1 MSRHDGAEAQS
12 LANERQEM
20 SDDLE
25 KLEAEMRDTARS
37 MAPNEPGAAASV
49 RDALSGMD
57 SSDLTNLV
65 QRTADW
71 LRQGINPN
79 SNGTEAS
86 IGTGLQKL
94 DDQLKQAQQGMGQGK
109 PGQGQG
115 QGQDQGQQTAAL
127 NSVDRLRNQLQ
138 SLTRQQ
144 GQGQGRNGQGQQ
156 GQGQGQGQGQQGQG
170 QGQGQQQGQGGG
182 QGGGQQQANG
192 GQRGGNGNG
201 QRGGDRTATIGGNNG
216 GDVRSGDIGGQRGGG
231 GADNTVNWNV
241 DTGNQQFDQ
250 SGNRV
255 INGPQ
260 NRDDGS
266 KISLNEQ
273 AYRAAM
279 TELNQ
284 MRNLAKNDPA
294 AAKEVQ
300 DLVNQM
306 QKLDPNRFVGNPAM
320 VEQLHAEVLSGV
332 DKLELELRRDSDQSG
347 QVRTTKPAA
356 VPAGYQDAVADYYRR
371 LSGGGTAK
379 TTK

>member
-1 MSRHDGAEAQS
+1 
-12 LANERQEM
+12 
-20 SDDLE
+20 
-25 KLEAEMRDTARS
+25 MRSAGWT
-37 MAPNEPGAAASV
+37 V
-49 RDALSGMD
+49 H
-57 SSDLTNLV
+57 LTNKV

-71 LRQGINPN
+71 LRQGIDPN

-109 PGQGQG
+109 PGQAQG
-115 QGQDQGQQTAAL
+115 QGQDQGQGQQTAAL

-156 GQGQGQGQGQQGQG
+156 QGQGQRPGQGQQGQG
-170 QGQGQQQGQGGG
+170 RTRSGPTGTRSTRSGP
-182 QGGGQQQANG
+182 N
-192 GQRGGNGNG
+192 R
-201 QRGGDRTATIGGNNG
+201 DRVKGKASSRARPVVRAVASSRRMAASVAATATASAAVIVRQRSRRPG

-332 DKLELELRRDSDQSG
+332 DKLELNCDATATRADRCAPPSRRRFPPDI
-347 QVRTTKPAA
+347 RTP
-356 VPAGYQDAVADYYRR
+356 
-371 LSGGGTAK
+371 
-379 TTK
+379 